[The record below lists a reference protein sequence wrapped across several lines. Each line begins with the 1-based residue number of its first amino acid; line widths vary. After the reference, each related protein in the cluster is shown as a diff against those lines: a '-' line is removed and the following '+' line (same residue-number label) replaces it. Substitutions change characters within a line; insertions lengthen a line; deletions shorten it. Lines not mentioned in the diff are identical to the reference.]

1 MVTSRS
7 GIPRRHG
14 LGVDPGTT
22 TLCAYFGPQEVHVV
36 HGEAT
41 YPTALRVLD
50 GDFSLPKRDSHGPRV
65 IKLVKRVIG
74 RRKDDPRLAED
85 VKNVPNAQVTDD
97 GAVLMV
103 EHEKFRPE
111 EISAYLLGR
120 TFRATEKQ
128 HGRFASC
135 VLTAPAYHS
144 FEQRQALK
152 DAAYMAGLDKDA
164 VTVIDEPVA
173 AIIDFIMTYP
183 DDDIHDQVTA
193 VIDTGGGTIDVA
205 IVYPSKTPEGLTV
218 LVKSTSGNDR
228 IGGMDVDRR
237 MVDHVLAA
245 RKGKYAHDD
254 GALLSEC
261 EAGKR
266 ELSTARS
273 VLSIPVR
280 PCDART
286 ETEELVSI
294 TKAQFEG
301 LCEPV
306 DSALRAALKDVTGLA
321 DLHVK
326 HVLMVGG
333 SSGLPCVRRICDEWF
348 PDARVLQSA
357 GAVAVARGAAHV
369 ASDSSIHFIQSL
381 PRAIGVVAHSSDDA
395 ASSLRL
401 DTVMRRNT
409 QLPNQFE
416 RTFFTKLDNETEI
429 EIELREGEALE
440 SSVHLGTLVIKEIP
454 PYPKGTEIL
463 VTVKVPKLGTVI
475 AKGTMAGLAKE
486 LTIVPI
492 PRLSE
497 EQLEEYRRRTSER
510 LGDGPQKGGRIDSGG
525 GLEDGKGPQQDHDSE
540 QASSQGSMTKRAGT
554 KRGALI
560 PSRGGKKR
568 KSK

>member
-1 MVTSRS
+1 MAASRS
-7 GIPRRHG
+7 STPGPPG
-14 LGVDPGTT
+14 LGVDCGTT
-22 TLCAYFGPQEVHVV
+22 TLCAYFGSQEVHVV

-50 GDFSLPKRDSHGPRV
+50 GDFSLPRRDSHGPAV
-65 IKLVKRVIG
+65 IELVKRLIG
-74 RRKDDPRLAED
+74 RRKNDPRLVED
-85 VKNVPNAQVTDD
+85 AKNVPNAHVIDD
-97 GAVLMV
+97 DAVLMV
-103 EHEKFRPE
+103 ENEKFRPE
-111 EISAYLLGR
+111 EITAYFLGR
-120 TFRATEKQ
+120 ALRTAKDQ

-152 DAAYMAGLDKDA
+152 DAAYMGGFNKDA

-173 AIIDFIMTYP
+173 AIIDYIMAYP
-183 DDDIHDQVTA
+183 DDNIYDQVTV
-193 VIDTGGGTIDVA
+193 VIDIGGGTVDVA
-205 IVYPSKTPEGLTV
+205 VIYPSKTSGHLTV
-218 LVKSTSGNDR
+218 LVKATSGNDR
-228 IGGMDVDRR
+228 VGGMDVDRR
-237 MVDHVLAA
+237 MVDHVLAT
-245 RKGKYAHDD
+245 RKGAYVHDD
-254 GALLSEC
+254 DALLGEC
-261 EAGKR
+261 ESGKR

-280 PCDART
+280 PCDVRAD
-286 ETEELVSI
+286 TEELVSI
-294 TKAQFEG
+294 TKTQFEG

-306 DSALRAALKDVTGLA
+306 DSAVRAALKDVTSLV

-333 SSGLPCVRRICDEWF
+333 SSSLPCVRRICKEWF

-369 ASDSSIHFIQSL
+369 ASDSSINFIQSL

-440 SSVHLGTLVIKEIP
+440 SSVHLGTLVIKDIP
-454 PYPKGTEIL
+454 PYPKGTGIL

-475 AKGTMAGLAKE
+475 AKGTMAGLTKE

-510 LGDGPQKGGRIDSGG
+510 LGDGPQKRGQIEGSGR
-525 GLEDGKGPQQDHDSE
+525 LEDGEGSQKDQDGE
-540 QASSQGSMTKRAGT
+540 QVSSQGSMAKRADT
-554 KRGALI
+554 KRGALT
-560 PSRGGKKR
+560 PSRGGKKK